1 MHPPRSRTPL
11 VRYVLQRHA
20 DARLTAAGC
29 AASAAGTTY
38 CATASH
44 AAHRGARHAWSRP
57 RNASCF
63 SVSIAAWRHRLLPA
77 HLRPISPGITLASD
91 SISVCPPVRP
101 PVVTAASIETLQERL
116 DGLVVDVRAAQQQS
130 RSAEHA
136 ELRSIRAEHE
146 DVSGA
151 AARAEKGLRGVEHRR
166 AELQTQLQQRSS
178 ELRRLERQ
186 RQQLTEELE
195 MGEASMRHAE
205 SGVHGG

>member
-1 MHPPRSRTPL
+1 
-11 VRYVLQRHA
+11 
-20 DARLTAAGC
+20 
-29 AASAAGTTY
+29 
-38 CATASH
+38 
-44 AAHRGARHAWSRP
+44 
-57 RNASCF
+57 
-63 SVSIAAWRHRLLPA
+63 
-77 HLRPISPGITLASD
+77 
-91 SISVCPPVRP
+91 
-101 PVVTAASIETLQERL
+101 VVTAASIETLQERL

-195 MGEASMRHAE
+195 MGETSMRHAE
-205 SGVHGG
+205 SGVHGGWRQPRIVTAA